1 MVNPGDVVTVLFP
14 GAHTTKR
21 RPAVVVSSAEYHRTR
36 PDVIVGVLTTQTARA
51 TGPTDYQLLD
61 WSSAGLRAPTA
72 FRSFLLTF
80 PATEVTV
87 IGKLPPRDW
96 QEVQSRLGTAVSVR
110 TLDTD
115 TAEQEQKLK
124 EEALKELAETQARLI
139 VAHTEQEA
147 EQVAKEEALLKAEA
161 ERLKA
166 EKLAAKLKELGL
178 DPDAL

>member
-1 MVNPGDVVTVLFP
+1 MTVLFP

-51 TGPTDYQLLD
+51 TGSTDYLVLD

-80 PATEVTV
+80 PTTDVTV
-87 IGKLPPRDW
+87 IGKLSPRDW
-96 QEVQSRLGTAVSVR
+96 LEVQSRLGTAVSVR
-110 TLDTD
+110 TPDTD
-115 TAEQEQKLK
+115 KAEQEQKLK
-124 EEALKELAETQARLI
+124 ETALKELAEAQARL
-139 VAHTEQEA
+139 ALTQTEKEVEKTAREA
-147 EQVAKEEALLKAEA
+147 ALE
-161 ERLKA
+161 KA

>member
-1 MVNPGDVVTVLFP
+1 MVLFP
-14 GAHTTKR
+14 GVHATKR

-36 PDVIVGVLTTQTARA
+36 PDVIVGVLTTQVAKA
-51 TGPTDYQLLD
+51 TGPTDSVVLD

-72 FRSFLLTF
+72 FRSFVLTF

-87 IGKLPPRDW
+87 IGKLSPRDW

-110 TLDTD
+110 TPDTD
-115 TAEQEQKLK
+115 KAEQEQKLK
-124 EEALKELAETQARLI
+124 ETALKELAEAQTRLRL
-139 VAHTEQEA
+139 AQTEKETELA
-147 EQVAKEEALLKAEA
+147 AKEAALEKAET

-166 EKLAAKLKELGL
+166 EKLAAKLKELGI